1 MLKVLFVLSL
11 LLLISGSVQSQAGN
25 TLVGTWKLVSVSS
38 STANGERNSVP
49 YGARPTGILIYTREG
64 TMAVVIS
71 YGERKSLS
79 VVDRAIAPMKEKAEA
94 FATFFAYSGRYG
106 IVG

>member
-1 MLKVLFVLSL
+1 MLKVLFVLPL

-38 STANGERNSVP
+38 SANGERNNVP
-49 YGARPTGILIYTREG
+49 YGARPTGILIYTSEG

-79 VVDRAIAPMKEKAEA
+79 VVDRAVAPIKEKAEA
-94 FATFFAYSGRYG
+94 FATFFAYS
-106 IVG
+106 